1 VLTPGARLGAYEIAG
16 KLGEGGMG
24 EVWRATD
31 TRLGRQV
38 ALKVLPAG
46 LADDPERHARFEREA
61 KVLASLNH
69 ANIATLYGLEHL
81 QPIGGPGAEL
91 ASALPRTGEG
101 AGKLPPS
108 TIGHENAF
116 SGHGPRTAGH
126 DVERAGGA
134 LHVLVMELVEGE
146 DLSERLGRGAV
157 AVDEALGIAVQV
169 AEALEAAHEKGIV
182 HRDLKPANVKV
193 TPDGVVKVLD
203 FGLAKALDPLA
214 GGASSDPAH
223 SPTLL
228 HSPAITVASRH
239 GLLLG
244 TAGYMAPEQARGRTV
259 DKRADIWAFG
269 VVLWEMLT
277 GRRLFDGAT
286 TSDVLAAVLRDEPDL
301 AALPAALPS
310 VVRHVVA
317 RCLEKDPRR
326 RFRDIGDVR
335 LELEMAERSPAAAA
349 GGPSAAARRPGAGA
363 LLGAAAVVLLALA
376 GGVLAGR
383 MLTRPNPAPAPV
395 LRMTLAPP
403 AEIKD
408 VWNPALAAD
417 GTLLVYQGFREG
429 KGRIFLQRLDEFA
442 PQPLAGTEGAAEP
455 FVSPDGRWV
464 GFKAGARLLKI
475 SATGGDALA
484 LTEATANGPG
494 ACWNGDGTIVYS
506 SSWLGGLRQVGADGT
521 GDRELTRPDAAKGE
535 KGHWWPQPVPG
546 SRAVLFTAWLAKAGL
561 NDAQIAVLDV
571 KTGAYRSL
579 LPGAHAFFVRPSH
592 LVFYRAGAYHAVEF
606 DPDTLAV
613 RGNPVRVL
621 GDCRALD
628 PAGSSQVSFAVS
640 PDGTLAYHPGLLVPE
655 AAVVRVD
662 ADGTQHLLP
671 FTARSLITLRLAP
684 DGGRAVVVAQA
695 NGGSALWLLDLERG
709 TEEQLQIEGPAW
721 APAWHPDGKRLAFL
735 SMRRGDFDVC
745 MKDLAGGDEPL
756 LASDADE
763 APTGFS
769 PDGSRLVFQGSDAEG
784 RYALWSADLAA
795 GGRRERLADLAGAD
809 NGRVSPDGR
818 WLAFD
823 APQQGRREIYVQPFA
838 GRGAP
843 VRVSRSGGNRPAWSP
858 SGQTLYYAR
867 RDDIVAVGY
876 REVKGSFVAEP
887 ERVAAHIASPGG
899 GGLAGFDVLPDGRSF
914 VALRVVTPDEPP
926 RLRVVLSWQTEIA
939 RALAAAGVGGT

>member
-1 VLTPGARLGAYEIAG
+1 
-16 KLGEGGMG
+16 MG

-31 TRLGRQV
+31 TRLGREV
-38 ALKVLPAG
+38 ALKLLPAG

-61 KVLASLNH
+61 RVLASLNH
-69 ANIATLYGLEHL
+69 PHIATLYGLEHL
-81 QPIGGPGAEL
+81 EVRADSRQPTAHSTPTL
-91 ASALPRTGEG
+91 PASASGT
-101 AGKLPPS
+101 A
-108 TIGHENAF
+108 
-116 SGHGPRTAGH
+116 GHGPRATGH
-126 DVERAGGA
+126 DVERAPGA

-146 DLSERLGRGAV
+146 DLAQRLLRGAIPV
-157 AVDEALGIAVQV
+157 GEAMEIALQI
-169 AEALEAAHEKGIV
+169 ADALEAAHEKGIV

-193 TPDGVVKVLD
+193 TPDGIVKVLD

-214 GGASSDPAH
+214 GGASSNPAH

-228 HSPAITVASRH
+228 HSPAITAASQH

-244 TAGYMAPEQARGRTV
+244 TAAYMAPEQARGRTV

-301 AALPAALPS
+301 AALPAELPN

-335 LELEMAERSPAAAA
+335 LELETAEWGPAAAA
-349 GGPSAAARRPGAGA
+349 GVSLVAARRPGAGV
-363 LLGAAAVVLLALA
+363 LLGAAAAVLLALT

-383 MLTRPNPAPAPV
+383 MLWRPDPAPAPV

-403 AEIKD
+403 TEIKD
-408 VWNPALAAD
+408 VSNPALAAD
-417 GTLLVYQGFREG
+417 GTMLVYQGYREG

-442 PQPLAGTEGAAEP
+442 PQPLAGTEGASEP
-455 FVSPDGRWV
+455 FVSPDGRWI
-464 GFKAGARLLKI
+464 GFKSGARLFKV

-494 ACWNGDGTIVYS
+494 ASWSGDGTIVYS

-521 GDRELTRPDAAKGE
+521 GDRELTRPDASKGE

-546 SRAVLFTAWLAKAGL
+546 GRAVLFTAWLAKAGL
-561 NDAQIAVLDV
+561 NDAQIAVLDL
-571 KTGAYRSL
+571 KRGTYRSL
-579 LPGAHAFFVRPSH
+579 LPGAHAFFVRPSY

-606 DPDTLAV
+606 DADTLEV
-613 RGNPVRVL
+613 RGSPARVL

-628 PAGSSQVSFAVS
+628 PAGSSQVSFAAS

-662 ADGTQHLLP
+662 ADGTQHPLP

-684 DGGRAVVVAQA
+684 DGGRAVVAAQA

-756 LASDADE
+756 LVSDADE

-769 PDGSRLVFQGSDAEG
+769 PEGSRLVFQGSDAEG
-784 RYALWSADLAA
+784 RYGLWVADLAA

-858 SGQTLYYAR
+858 VGRTLYYAR

-876 REVKGSFVAEP
+876 REGTESFIADT
-887 ERVAAHIASPGG
+887 ERVAAQVASPGG

-914 VALRVVTPDEPP
+914 VALRAVSPDEPP

-939 RALAAAGVGGT
+939 KALAAGPASGT